1 MGQVKVN
8 TGFALYGSKAI
19 SSGTPSF
26 NTNYLGNSVFED
38 QRIASWKRRGNNL
51 VYLSNTNLISS
62 GGFMGTTY
70 TAAGKTKLKAFI
82 KKCYA
87 QGIKIGVVGGV
98 AYGTGP
104 NYGDAAYNPGPA
116 LRVVDYNT
124 TAAFDEKIENF
135 LIEEEFWRPLAGNMT
150 FAQFLSACQSLYA
163 LLNPAGVSNDVYI
176 VRRTAGQLA
185 SLAPYIDIFW
195 LTTYL
200 SAANDN
206 QPRYDG
212 IHPWVVELAGT
223 TPSTPIKVGALIS
236 IESYSYN
243 KTGGTDSGS
252 NFSGYWMEGRRI
264 DAPFVSPQPIVTS
277 NKNLN
282 QMSDKITHNGTV
294 GLPPID
300 FNSEPSSVTNYIEW
314 MGTQL
319 FDDDLAPNLNILDA
333 NTNEVYA
340 FGDGSPQD
348 AIEFGVAQQVAALVP
363 QNSAR
368 LLYLGDVY
376 NSGTQAEFI
385 QNTYSFDK
393 LYGTQSNHNLLI
405 LTSAVPGQREWA
417 NRAVGYDP
425 YWNGALA
432 GVGSVQPV
440 WDGDRTITNPHYY
453 SFYLPADDGTLWK
466 FIGINTNED
475 GVANGGVLLGSAMY
489 NWLVNE
495 LNDSSVGRRKIVFS
509 HHPRWSSDATYG
521 DNSGMQ
527 PVWDAMQGKAMILI
541 SGHVHNYQI
550 MNMRDSSGNVVV
562 GGGVYQVVSGTGG
575 TATFGFAASYLAGAI
590 NFRANNNG
598 ATRIR
603 LYGDRAEVC
612 FVRNDGVV
620 LNCNSLPVATTIP
633 PIVNAGPDQSITLP
647 SLAFMAGSA
656 IDTNTPTLTL
666 TNIWTKV
673 SGAGSVTFSDPNSLT
688 AIATFST
695 AGTYVL
701 RLTSNNGVNSSYDEM
716 TVTVGSGAATKTID
730 VTSNPTGVSIVVG
743 PSDLNGFAN
752 GVTNF
757 TRTYLTTT
765 SVTLTAPSTFTGGYI
780 FVKWQRDGVDYSF
793 GLTITA
799 IDTINH
805 TFNAVYTL
813 TPEIAYP
820 VNINS
825 SPADGVFVS
834 GTIIGPTPNSGY
846 IIGGQTLTLSAPA
859 TFGGRAFV
867 EWQLDGVT
875 LSASRNT
882 TDVVTAAG
890 TYTAVYAPLATE
902 RGVVLYAVYSGAYF
916 DTVSLVFGTTGGA
929 CTYTLRANSA
939 LSLALFSDTG
949 AGTNTILIEPD
960 SSYTLSADDGSG
972 GITTATLFVAR
983 AALPSAQI
991 VITQPVTSGGTGQY
1005 VILRAGAAPYD
1016 LAPLGQGATAG
1027 VVYTSASLVAGSY
1040 SYVSVAPYD
1049 EIESAVITNLIVDGD
1064 LSSDPVVAGWNL
1076 IPSYGTLAYNSSTP
1090 SIDADGQG
1098 EIYVLLP
1105 TLVTGKAYW
1114 FGVWYYSN
1122 SVTPNILVQYD
1133 VTILSGGVLSDKQG
1147 FLTGVFEYDGF
1158 TGQIT
1163 LSYNTTGVLKILKCV
1178 LYEYDIT
1185 FNATLVDPVA
1195 LSATDVT
1202 TNVTCNGGGDGQIA
1216 LTVTGGVA
1224 GYSFAWDKTGF
1235 PSNIYPDSATIS
1247 SLDAG
1252 TYNVTITDSAG
1263 NTFSDSYVVTE
1274 PAAIVANTT
1283 VTNVTCN
1290 NADNGS
1296 ILFAPSGG
1304 TGPYTYMVDGAVRA
1318 NPVAGLVPG
1327 NHTYLVIDANG
1338 CTVSGTFVITEP
1350 TAVAVSLI
1358 VTNSTCYSADN
1369 GTVAVTASNGTP
1381 PYTYSYDGGSYVAGN
1396 TKGSLAAGPHTVNVK
1411 DANGCIKGSDFTVA
1425 EPTDISVIK
1434 TVVNPSYSG
1443 ASDGSI
1449 ALAIS
1454 GGTYPIVVT
1463 WADGTVFNLSS
1474 AGSIL
1479 YGGLSQGSYTATVVD
1494 ANSCSKNVSQALVD
1508 DPDVPVEP
1516 PSDEDID
1523 KMVIPLNCCRADKI
1537 YEVFKAYANGHTQL
1551 ECLAVPAMTLNNKF
1565 KLLSKWY
1572 TLGQTIGGSKGVF
1585 VFTIASFNDRRI
1597 SISVPGFSTV
1607 VYDGDSNI
1615 NYDSN
1620 MTLFISALT
1629 MVGYDAEYESDS
1641 GYIFIYSPMNS
1652 FYNCIIPEVRI
1663 STILVPA
1670 PVKVTI
1676 LTSNG
1681 FQGAC
1686 TPCVTSDKFTP
1697 NCLDVNDKNK
1707 LVQDLRESCESC
1719 LCGKYI
1725 ISDKL

>member
-223 TPSTPIKVGALIS
+223 TPATPIKVGALVS
-236 IESYSYN
+236 VESYSYN

-264 DAPFVSPQPIVTS
+264 NAPFVSPQPIVTS

-417 NRAVGYDP
+417 NSAVGYDP

-475 GVANGGVLLGSAMY
+475 GVVNGGVLLGSAMY

-550 MNMRDSSGNVVV
+550 MNMRDSAGNVVV

-575 TATFGFAASYLAGAI
+575 TATFGFAASYLSGAI

-633 PIVNAGPDQSITLP
+633 PIVDAGPDQSITLP

-656 IDTNTPTLTL
+656 TDTNTPSLTL
-666 TNIWTKV
+666 TNIWTKI
-673 SGAGSVTFSDPNSLT
+673 SGPGTVVFNDPNLLNAS
-688 AIATFST
+688 ATFSV

-716 TVTVGSGAATKTID
+716 TVTVGSGAPTKTLSITSTPSG
-730 VTSNPTGVSIVVG
+730 VTISVG
-743 PSDLNGFAN
+743 LADTSGFTN
-752 GVTNF
+752 GVTSF
-757 TRTYLTTT
+757 TRTYLTTA
-765 SVTLTAPSTFTGGYI
+765 SVPLTAPSTFTGGY
-780 FVKWQRDGVDYSF
+780 
-793 GLTITA
+793 
-799 IDTINH
+799 
-805 TFNAVYTL
+805 
-813 TPEIAYP
+813 
-820 VNINS
+820 
-825 SPADGVFVS
+825 
-834 GTIIGPTPNSGY
+834 
-846 IIGGQTLTLSAPA
+846 
-859 TFGGRAFV
+859 
-867 EWQLDGVT
+867 
-875 LSASRNT
+875 
-882 TDVVTAAG
+882 
-890 TYTAVYAPLATE
+890 
-902 RGVVLYAVYSGAYF
+902 
-916 DTVSLVFGTTGGA
+916 
-929 CTYTLRANSA
+929 
-939 LSLALFSDTG
+939 
-949 AGTNTILIEPD
+949 
-960 SSYTLSADDGSG
+960 
-972 GITTATLFVAR
+972 
-983 AALPSAQI
+983 
-991 VITQPVTSGGTGQY
+991 
-1005 VILRAGAAPYD
+1005 
-1016 LAPLGQGATAG
+1016 
-1027 VVYTSASLVAGSY
+1027 
-1040 SYVSVAPYD
+1040 
-1049 EIESAVITNLIVDGD
+1049 
-1064 LSSDPVVAGWNL
+1064 
-1076 IPSYGTLAYNSSTP
+1076 
-1090 SIDADGQG
+1090 
-1098 EIYVLLP
+1098 
-1105 TLVTGKAYW
+1105 
-1114 FGVWYYSN
+1114 
-1122 SVTPNILVQYD
+1122 
-1133 VTILSGGVLSDKQG
+1133 
-1147 FLTGVFEYDGF
+1147 
-1158 TGQIT
+1158 
-1163 LSYNTTGVLKILKCV
+1163 
-1178 LYEYDIT
+1178 
-1185 FNATLVDPVA
+1185 
-1195 LSATDVT
+1195 
-1202 TNVTCNGGGDGQIA
+1202 
-1216 LTVTGGVA
+1216 
-1224 GYSFAWDKTGF
+1224 
-1235 PSNIYPDSATIS
+1235 
-1247 SLDAG
+1247 
-1252 TYNVTITDSAG
+1252 
-1263 NTFSDSYVVTE
+1263 
-1274 PAAIVANTT
+1274 
-1283 VTNVTCN
+1283 
-1290 NADNGS
+1290 
-1296 ILFAPSGG
+1296 
-1304 TGPYTYMVDGAVRA
+1304 
-1318 NPVAGLVPG
+1318 
-1327 NHTYLVIDANG
+1327 
-1338 CTVSGTFVITEP
+1338 
-1350 TAVAVSLI
+1350 
-1358 VTNSTCYSADN
+1358 
-1369 GTVAVTASNGTP
+1369 
-1381 PYTYSYDGGSYVAGN
+1381 
-1396 TKGSLAAGPHTVNVK
+1396 
-1411 DANGCIKGSDFTVA
+1411 
-1425 EPTDISVIK
+1425 
-1434 TVVNPSYSG
+1434 
-1443 ASDGSI
+1443 
-1449 ALAIS
+1449 
-1454 GGTYPIVVT
+1454 
-1463 WADGTVFNLSS
+1463 
-1474 AGSIL
+1474 
-1479 YGGLSQGSYTATVVD
+1479 
-1494 ANSCSKNVSQALVD
+1494 
-1508 DPDVPVEP
+1508 
-1516 PSDEDID
+1516 
-1523 KMVIPLNCCRADKI
+1523 
-1537 YEVFKAYANGHTQL
+1537 
-1551 ECLAVPAMTLNNKF
+1551 
-1565 KLLSKWY
+1565 
-1572 TLGQTIGGSKGVF
+1572 
-1585 VFTIASFNDRRI
+1585 
-1597 SISVPGFSTV
+1597 
-1607 VYDGDSNI
+1607 
-1615 NYDSN
+1615 
-1620 MTLFISALT
+1620 
-1629 MVGYDAEYESDS
+1629 VG
-1641 GYIFIYSPMNS
+1641 
-1652 FYNCIIPEVRI
+1652 
-1663 STILVPA
+1663 
-1670 PVKVTI
+1670 
-1676 LTSNG
+1676 
-1681 FQGAC
+1681 
-1686 TPCVTSDKFTP
+1686 
-1697 NCLDVNDKNK
+1697 
-1707 LVQDLRESCESC
+1707 
-1719 LCGKYI
+1719 
-1725 ISDKL
+1725 